1 MTGNN
6 GVLTGGYVYNPNIH
20 FMADLNDPSQ
30 YQRML
35 EAKQNP
41 FDPVAQYLN
50 QLDKENGITGR
61 NWFDHPDQNQWEK
74 NIKAANPSKLK
85 KFVSTPAFSVLTGIL
100 TAGIAPGLTA
110 ALKPV
115 MGGLAQ
121 YGSGA
126 LINAGINGIA
136 AGATGGDVGKA
147 LLTGAVTGGLGSY
160 AGHYAGNLAGGANTL
175 TGGVTSGMTKSMFNQ
190 LVRSGKIDPRK
201 IGEAG
206 LQSALRYI

>member
-1 MTGNN
+1 
-6 GVLTGGYVYNPNIH
+6 
-20 FMADLNDPSQ
+20 MADLNDPSQ

-50 QLDKENGITGR
+50 QLDKENGVTGR

-110 ALKPV
+110 ALKPL

-126 LINAGINGIA
+126 LINAGINGVA

-147 LLTGAVTGGLGSY
+147 LLTGAVTGGLGGF
-160 AGHYAGNLAGGANTL
+160 AGNYAGNLAGGTSTL
-175 TGGVTSGMTKSMFNQ
+175 TGGVTNNMVKSLISQ
-190 LVRSGKIDPRK
+190 LIKTGKIDPK
-201 IGEAG
+201 KLGQTG
-206 LQSALRYI
+206 LQSALKYI